1 MTLSVWIQPFGT
13 DEILDEQSVI
23 DCLEKAGINV
33 ASRDLAGQSAY
44 GIALLADVSR
54 DACEFVRSVCA
65 QERMRILAIVA
76 NAKEKQRDYAWQL
89 LHAGAS
95 DVLAWCDLR
104 QPGDTIAARLTRWQE
119 IDAIVTSPLV
129 RNNLVGRSR
138 AWTRVLRRLVEAA
151 RYTKAPILLVG
162 ETGTGK
168 ELASR
173 LIHSLDKQRSQHE
186 LIVLDC
192 TTIVPDLSGSEL
204 FGHER
209 GAFTGAVSARD
220 GAFALADNGTLFLD
234 EVGELPAALQV
245 QLLRVLQEGT
255 YKRVGSNTWRRSDF
269 RLLCATNRDLHGEQ
283 AQGNFRRDLYHR
295 IASWTIRLPPLSE
308 RTDDIIPL
316 VHHFLRQEASDNNQP
331 PQLDDAVRSFFLTR
345 KYPGNVRDLQGLVAR
360 IATRHVGPGPI
371 TIGDIPADERP
382 VLPYPQ
388 GWDDEPLENSIRQAI
403 SAGHGLHDIRDAV
416 EAIAVMAALDN
427 EDGDMKRAAQRL
439 DVSLRTLQ
447 SRRARYRDREKAIS
461 GNGHL

>member
-1 MTLSVWIQPFGT
+1 VAPRDS
-13 DEILDEQSVI
+13 
-23 DCLEKAGINV
+23 AG
-33 ASRDLAGQSAY
+33 RSAY
-44 GIALLADVSR
+44 GIALLAEVSR

-65 QERMRILAIVA
+65 QERTRILAIVA

-95 DVLAWCDLR
+95 DVLEWNDLQ

-119 IDAIVTSPLV
+119 IDSIVTSPLV
-129 RNNLVGRSR
+129 RNNLVGKSR

-151 RYTKAPILLVG
+151 RYTGAPILLVG

-173 LIHSLDKQRSQHE
+173 LVHSLDRQRSKHE

-220 GAFALADNGTLFLD
+220 GAFALADSGTLFLD
-234 EVGELPAALQV
+234 EVGELPATLQV

-269 RLLCATNRDLHGEQ
+269 RLLCATNRDLHDEQ
-283 AQGNFRRDLYHR
+283 AQGSFRRDLYHR
-295 IASWTIRLPPLSE
+295 IASWTIRLPPLRE
-308 RTDDIIPL
+308 RIEDIIPL
-316 VHHFLRQEASDNNQP
+316 VHHFLRQEASDNHQP
-331 PQLDDAVRSFFLTR
+331 LQLDDAVRSFFLTR
-345 KYPGNVRDLQGLVAR
+345 NYPGNVRDLQGLVTR

-371 TIGDIPADERP
+371 TIGDIPSDERP
-382 VLPYPQ
+382 DVLLPA

-403 SAGHGLHDIRDAV
+403 SAGHGLHDIREAV

-447 SRRARYRDREKAIS
+447 SRRAKYRDREKAVS